1 MRGCARRKSV
11 KQYLD
16 RFGFKSPLVKAMY
29 AGTDGISGF
38 SGDWNDPGTGANFLL
53 HQMVRPSL
61 VAVQALHTSGL
72 AHTTCLPRPQSFT
85 TAKHDNPRCTW
96 CDSWSSCAH
105 CSAPG
110 LDVL

>member
-1 MRGCARRKSV
+1 MRGCARSKSV

-38 SGDWNDPGTGANFLL
+38 TGDWNDPGSGANFLL

-61 VAVQALHTSGL
+61 LSVQPLHTSGL
-72 AHTTCLPRPQSFT
+72 AHTNCR
-85 TAKHDNPRCTW
+85 AKPE
-96 CDSWSSCAH
+96 SS
-105 CSAPG
+105 STRK
-110 LDVL
+110 DE